1 MKIKKILSLSLVI
14 ISISLSFVGC
24 SKQSDKSNDIQNS
37 VDKTNSTE
45 KSNTDK
51 ENKISSSEAKNI
63 VNDKFKNIVD
73 SDSLL
78 IGGDFFNLTDV
89 IGIENQNYYV
99 FYFKNKDQSIKT
111 DKRVLVNATTGEIYG
126 NYNSNKNKLIPI
138 DNFIND
144 LSKDKSNLINFRM
157 Y

>member
-1 MKIKKILSLSLVI
+1 MKLKRIVSLSLVI

-24 SKQSDKSNDIQNS
+24 SKQNNKSNDIQNAVS
-37 VDKTNSTE
+37 NTNNTE

-51 ENKISSSEAKNI
+51 ENKINSSEAKNI
-63 VNDKFKNIVD
+63 VNDKFKNIID

-78 IGGDFFNLTDV
+78 IGGDFFNLTDL

-138 DNFIND
+138 DDLIND
-144 LSKDKSNLINFRM
+144 LSKDK
-157 Y
+157 

>member
-1 MKIKKILSLSLVI
+1 MKIKKIISLSLVI

-24 SKQSDKSNDIQNS
+24 SKQSDKSNDVKS
-37 VDKTNSTE
+37 YVDKTNSTE
-45 KSNTDK
+45 KSNTNK

-78 IGGDFFNLTDV
+78 IGGDFFNLTDL

-99 FYFKNKDQSIKT
+99 FYFKNKDQSIKS

-138 DNFIND
+138 DDFIND
-144 LSKDKSNLINFRM
+144 LYKDK
-157 Y
+157 

>member
-1 MKIKKILSLSLVI
+1 MKITKIISLSLVI

-89 IGIENQNYYV
+89 ISIENQNYYV

-138 DNFIND
+138 DDFIND
-144 LSKDKSNLINFRM
+144 LSKDK
-157 Y
+157 

>member
-1 MKIKKILSLSLVI
+1 MKIKRILSLSLVI

-24 SKQSDKSNDIQNS
+24 SKQRDKSNDIQNS
-37 VDKTNSTE
+37 MDKTNSTE

-78 IGGDFFNLTDV
+78 IGGDFFNLTDL

-111 DKRVLVNATTGEIYG
+111 DKIVLVNATTGEIYG
-126 NYNSNKNKLIPI
+126 NYNSNENKLIPI
-138 DNFIND
+138 DDFIND
-144 LSKDKSNLINFRM
+144 LSKDK
-157 Y
+157 

>member
-1 MKIKKILSLSLVI
+1 MKIKKIISLSLVI

-45 KSNTDK
+45 KINTDK

-89 IGIENQNYYV
+89 ISIENQNYYV
-99 FYFKNKDQSIKT
+99 FYFKNKDQSIKS

-126 NYNSNKNKLIPI
+126 NYNSNENKLIPI
-138 DNFIND
+138 DDFIND
-144 LSKDKSNLINFRM
+144 LSKDK
-157 Y
+157 

>member
-1 MKIKKILSLSLVI
+1 MKITKIISLSLVI

-78 IGGDFFNLTDV
+78 IGGDFFNLTDL

-138 DNFIND
+138 DDLIND
-144 LSKDKSNLINFRM
+144 LSKDK
-157 Y
+157 

>member
-1 MKIKKILSLSLVI
+1 MKIKKIISLSLVI

-24 SKQSDKSNDIQNS
+24 SKQRDKSNDIQNS
-37 VDKTNSTE
+37 MDKTNSTE

-51 ENKISSSEAKNI
+51 ENKISSNEAKNI

-78 IGGDFFNLTDV
+78 IGGDFFNLTDL

-111 DKRVLVNATTGEIYG
+111 DKIVLVNATTGEIYG
-126 NYNSNKNKLIPI
+126 NYNSNENKLIPI
-138 DNFIND
+138 DDFIND
-144 LSKDKSNLINFRM
+144 LSKDK
-157 Y
+157 

>member
-1 MKIKKILSLSLVI
+1 MKIKKIISLSLVI
-14 ISISLSFVGC
+14 ISISLSLVGC
-24 SKQSDKSNDIQNS
+24 SKQSDKSNDIQND
-37 VDKTNSTE
+37 VNKTNSIE
-45 KSNTDK
+45 KSNTAK
-51 ENKISSSEAKNI
+51 ENKISSSEAKDI
-63 VNDKFKNIVD
+63 VNDKFKNIID

-78 IGGDFFNLTDV
+78 IGGDFFNLTDL

-138 DNFIND
+138 DDFIND
-144 LSKDKSNLINFRM
+144 LSKDK
-157 Y
+157 

>member
-1 MKIKKILSLSLVI
+1 MKIKKIISLSLVI

-24 SKQSDKSNDIQNS
+24 SKQSDKSNDIQND
-37 VDKTNSTE
+37 VNKTNSIE

-51 ENKISSSEAKNI
+51 ENKISSSEAKDI
-63 VNDKFKNIVD
+63 VNDKFKNIID

-89 IGIENQNYYV
+89 ISIENQNYYV
-99 FYFKNKDQSIKT
+99 FYFKNKDESIKS

-126 NYNSNKNKLIPI
+126 NYNSNENKLMPI
-138 DNFIND
+138 DDFIND
-144 LSKDKSNLINFRM
+144 LSKDK
-157 Y
+157 

>member
-1 MKIKKILSLSLVI
+1 MKIKKIISLSLVI

-45 KSNTDK
+45 KSNTNK

-89 IGIENQNYYV
+89 ISIENQNYYV
-99 FYFKNKDQSIKT
+99 FYFKNKDQSIKS

-126 NYNSNKNKLIPI
+126 NYNSNENKLIPI
-138 DNFIND
+138 DDFIND
-144 LSKDKSNLINFRM
+144 LSKDK
-157 Y
+157 

>member
-1 MKIKKILSLSLVI
+1 MKIKKIISLSLVI

-24 SKQSDKSNDIQNS
+24 NKQSDKSNDIQNS

-89 IGIENQNYYV
+89 ISIENQNYYV
-99 FYFKNKDQSIKT
+99 FYFKNKDQSIKS

-126 NYNSNKNKLIPI
+126 NYNSNENKLMPI
-138 DNFIND
+138 DDFIND
-144 LSKDKSNLINFRM
+144 LSKDK
-157 Y
+157 